1 VDIDGGVCLLVEFN
15 GNKKAHLTW
24 AYGCSWR
31 GVEIIR
37 YSESARASAQS
48 APSVQ

>member
-1 VDIDGGVCLLVEFN
+1 MIPDEIIKPV
-15 GNKKAHLTW
+15 T
-24 AYGCSWR
+24 YGFYGYYGISLKW
-31 GVEIIR
+31 VEITR